1 MAELEGA
8 IELLQG
14 RTHVSTEDVAVMAK
28 PVLRHRIV
36 LNFAAESEGITPDRV
51 IDKLI
56 ETTPAK
62 EGELSRDPRFQKIF
76 AA

>member
-1 MAELEGA
+1 MA
-8 IELLQG
+8 
-14 RTHVSTEDVAVMAK
+14 R

-51 IDKLI
+51 IDRLI
-56 ETTPAK
+56 EGTPAK